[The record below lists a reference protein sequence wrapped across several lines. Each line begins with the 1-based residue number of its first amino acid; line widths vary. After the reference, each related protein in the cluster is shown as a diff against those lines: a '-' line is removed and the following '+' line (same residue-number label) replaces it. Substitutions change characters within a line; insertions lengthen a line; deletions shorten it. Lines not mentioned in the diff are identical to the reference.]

1 MVWHKIFGLAQ
12 NILGPVEGQGI
23 ISLRFCCH
31 YPLINYLADYQEIER
46 EEEMVSED
54 ETLNSGED
62 LKVTKES
69 DKPKSMPISMKKE
82 ETEVQNGLNE
92 LDDRPTW

>member
-1 MVWHKIFGLAQ
+1 M
-12 NILGPVEGQGI
+12 
-23 ISLRFCCH
+23 
-31 YPLINYLADYQEIER
+31 NYLADYQEIEK
-46 EEEMVSED
+46 EEEMVSEN

-69 DKPKSMPISMKKE
+69 NKPKSMPFDMKKE
-82 ETEVQNGLNE
+82 ENVVQNGLNE